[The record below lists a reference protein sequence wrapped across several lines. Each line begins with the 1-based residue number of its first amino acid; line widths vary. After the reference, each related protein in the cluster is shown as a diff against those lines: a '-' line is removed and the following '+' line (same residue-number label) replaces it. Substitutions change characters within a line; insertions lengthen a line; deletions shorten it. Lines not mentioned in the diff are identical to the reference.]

1 MVKDEFARAALEVTR
16 KWAIEELEAARVR
29 ATNMRCGGESYNSA
43 IRAIDDLTYMIGR
56 IDNDLNNKKPTYSI
70 PGDEEAEPQPVMEDP
85 AEPEIA
91 EILPAAKNDPEPEPE
106 PTEPERPIPKL
117 EDVRGKCGEAKKAG
131 VDIKGILN
139 DLGYNNLSSVDPK
152 DYNTLLDKVNAALE
166 EIG

>member
-1 MVKDEFARAALEVTR
+1 MVKDEFARAALEATR
-16 KWAIEELEAARVR
+16 QWAIDELEAARDRV
-29 ATNMRCGGESYNSA
+29 TKLRCGGSA
-43 IRAIDDLTYMIGR
+43 YTEAIHAIDDLTCMISSLSYML
-56 IDNDLNNKKPTYSI
+56 DENQPTEIMHVAPPADPDGEPIIYTETSTST
-70 PGDEEAEPQPVMEDP
+70 EES
-85 AEPEIA
+85 
-91 EILPAAKNDPEPEPE
+91 EPEPE

-139 DLGYNNLSSVDPK
+139 GLGYKNLSGVDPK

>member
-16 KWAIEELEAARVR
+16 KWATEELETARVR
-29 ATNMRCGGESYNSA
+29 VTNLRCGGSAYNGAIEAVQNLMSTIES
-43 IRAIDDLTYMIGR
+43 IDYMLRDSIVTDIMHVAPPR
-56 IDNDLNNKKPTYSI
+56 DLN
-70 PGDEEAEPQPVMEDP
+70 GEPIIYTETP
-85 AEPEIA
+85 EP
-91 EILPAAKNDPEPEPE
+91 DHTEPEPE

-139 DLGYNNLSSVDPK
+139 DLGYKNLSSVDPK
-152 DYNTLLDKVNAALE
+152 DYNTLLDKVNAALK

>member
-1 MVKDEFARAALEVTR
+1 MIQSETTRALLEEVR
-16 KWAIEELEAARVR
+16 GWAAEELKAAKARTTR
-29 ATNMRCGGESYNSA
+29 LREGGEAYNHA
-43 IRAIDDLTYMIGR
+43 IQSVRELTYFVQQIGY
-56 IDNDLNNKKPTYSI
+56 DLEGESTWDTPAPLGESFI
-70 PGDEEAEPQPVMEDP
+70 EAGPPVNAP
-85 AEPEIA
+85 
-91 EILPAAKNDPEPEPE
+91 DPEPEPE

-139 DLGYNNLSSVDPK
+139 DLGYKNLSSVDPK